1 MAKVQELVQQKDMHT
16 VEALVRETVRQPEMY
31 ISQME
36 VTIQQSAMRV
46 AEVEAAAAQQ
56 LAMRIAEVEVV
67 AQQSVV
73 HVAEVEVAAQQ
84 PVMHMAQVQVLEKLH
99 SVRHQLGSHQQ
110 QLQLDLLGLAPSA
123 SHI

>member
-36 VTIQQSAMRV
+36 VTVQQSAMRV
-46 AEVEAAAAQQ
+46 AEVEAAAQQ
-56 LAMRIAEVEVV
+56 LAMRIAVVEVV